1 MQARIAIIRI
11 RGNQKI
17 KKEIE
22 DTMRMLRLF
31 KKNHCVIIKNTP
43 QNIGMLK
50 KIKDYVT
57 WGDIDDKTFKLLLE
71 KRGKLPGNKKLT
83 EEYIKEKLNLNLDTF
98 SKEFIECK
106 KDLKEIPGVKEFFKL
121 TPPLKGFERK
131 GIKTAYSLG
140 GVLGY
145 RKQEIN
151 QLIQRMA

>member
-71 KRGKLPGNKKLT
+71 KRGKLLGNKKLT